1 MRLAT
6 ASKEKFLV
14 FFLTDPFSSINEAG
28 RVTIGLLELPPGEG
42 RFVEPHKYLT
52 VQYCNRC
59 DCWG

>member
-6 ASKEKFLV
+6 ASKEKFFV
-14 FFLTDPFSSINEAG
+14 FFLTVFFNINEAG
-28 RVTIGLLELPPGEG
+28 NHRAIELPPGEG